1 MAVDAPKREPWLIR
15 SVARLLAGLVGLLIF
30 YFGAGL
36 VGSAIPVN
44 AEWRQ
49 AEQGIRIYVIDNGIH
64 TDLVLPASAAGVTW
78 DDRVRP
84 GDLADPNRAGT
95 SHLAFG
101 WGDRDFYL
109 NTPTW
114 WDVNPVRVGKA
125 MVGMGA
131 TVLHVSHIA
140 EPRPGPNARAIM
152 LRPEEYRRLAAF
164 IRGTF
169 GEGPPARGYGA
180 SDAFYVARGGYS
192 LFRTCNAWTGEALR
206 AARVRVGAWTPFPS
220 GVMQWF

>member
-1 MAVDAPKREPWLIR
+1 MVADAPKREPCLIR
-15 SVARLLAGLVGLLIF
+15 SLVRLVAGLVALVIF
-30 YFGAGL
+30 YAGAGF
-36 VGSAIPVN
+36 VGSAVPVN
-44 AEWRQ
+44 SQWKQ

-64 TDLVLPASAAGVTW
+64 TDLVLPASVEGVVW
-78 DDRVRP
+78 DDLVRP
-84 GDLADPNRAGT
+84 EHLADPTRAAA

-114 WDVNPVRVGKA
+114 WDVNPIRIARAFVGA
-125 MVGMGA
+125 GA
-131 TVLHVSHIA
+131 TVVHVSHIA
-140 EPRPGPNARAIM
+140 EPQPGPDARAVV
-152 LRPEEYRRLAAF
+152 LRPDEYRRLAAF

-180 SDAFYVARGGYS
+180 ADAFYVARGGYS
-192 LFRTCNAWTGEALR
+192 LFRTCNAWTGEGL
-206 AARVRVGAWTPFPS
+206 AAAGVRVGKWTPFPS